1 MEHLEPVEEVK
12 SVLTSVYTVSLDSIQ
27 MALALVVAL
36 AWYAFVKHLI
46 QWAYPKNLSDGQD
59 WKMLGLFAVVMT
71 LIFAVVIV
79 VMQRVLKARIV
90 DRPVQF
96 VVAAPPAAG
105 MF

>member
-1 MEHLEPVEEVK
+1 MEHLEPVEEVR
-12 SVLTSVYTVSLDSIQ
+12 SVLQSVYTISLDSIQ

-46 QWAYPKNLSDGQD
+46 AWAYPKQLSGAKD
-59 WKMLGLFAVVMT
+59 WQMLGLFAVVMT
-71 LIFAVVIV
+71 LVFAVAIV

-96 VVAAPPAAG
+96 VVAAPVAG
-105 MF
+105 MM

>member
-12 SVLTSVYTVSLDSIQ
+12 SVLQSVYTISLDSIQ
-27 MALALVVAL
+27 MSLALVVAL
-36 AWYAFVKHLI
+36 AWYAFVKQLI
-46 QWAYPKNLSDGQD
+46 QWAYPKQLNDPMS

-71 LIFAVVIV
+71 LLFAVAIV

-96 VVAAPPAAG
+96 VVAAPVSGA
-105 MF
+105 M